1 MKKQFALAMA
11 SCLIFSCFASCGGD
25 SNKGQ
30 TDENGVRFEQIL
42 SQQEKR
48 VLQADEATVY
58 ELNTDISGKE
68 YVKLELQTNVQL
80 VGQFIYE
87 NVKNSAEKA
96 EEDFYIEASDG
107 ETIVEFKQFLDKFRE
122 NGIGQFDKRLTGIR
136 LTNKSGQQ
144 GNVTLH
150 SFSVSDRKIPD
161 YEREVYLE
169 KDELKLG
176 ADLAFGG
183 TLTYLS
189 RTTYGGES
197 VDEVIDNNG
206 NVYVGVNA
214 DENCKEHLSSSVNL
228 VNIWDAGRQIQ
239 QSYYAD
245 VGGGMGKPGQMEKPL
260 HYGANGYERAWCFT
274 GHKDGY
280 WWPYNPVQAG
290 DCADN
295 PSQIIDYE
303 ITDKDGDGENDE
315 IYVKVRAM
323 DWGKGYMI
331 KYHTAIGTII
341 GGSTTKSYMENW
353 YTIENGMVRV
363 KNRFIDWNGFSD
375 MDTVPIHTN
384 ELPAT
389 FVIQPLNNFVT
400 YTGQGVWKNDTANL
414 TRKNDVGSITEG
426 GSFSATPTENWFAWL
441 NDEDFGF
448 GMYIPNVDHLSNSRC
463 AISTSAAV
471 DMNSSKR
478 KPGPMVANTLFNKP
492 APSSDYT
499 SCYAFNLSYTAPVV
513 SWTMR
518 EYVAMTYEYAI
529 AVDYLAV
536 MREQF
541 KEIYESGTLT
551 NESLSAWKL

>member
-1 MKKQFALAMA
+1 MKKNIFALMMA
-11 SCLIFSCFASCGGD
+11 VCLACSTLIACGGKAD
-25 SNKGQ
+25 TSQGSDTQ
-30 TDENGVRFEQIL
+30 FQQLLT
-42 SQQEKR
+42 QQEKR
-48 VLQADEATVY
+48 TLSVDGYTMYEVNADIT
-58 ELNTDISGKE
+58 GKD
-68 YVKLELQTNVQL
+68 YIKLELKTDVQL
-80 VGQFIYE
+80 LGQFLYE
-87 NVKNSAEKA
+87 NVNDPSEKA
-96 EEDFYIEASDG
+96 EEDFFIEANDG
-107 ETIVEFKQFLDKFRE
+107 EEIVEFKQFLDKFRE
-122 NGIGQFDKRLTGIR
+122 NGIGQFDKRLTAIR
-136 LTNKSGQQ
+136 LTNKSGKE

-161 YEREVYLE
+161 FEREIYLE

-189 RTTYGGES
+189 RTAYAGES

-206 NVYVGVNA
+206 NVYFGVNA
-214 DENCKEHLSSSVNL
+214 DENCQEHLSSSVNL

-239 QSYYAD
+239 QSYYAN
-245 VGGGMGKPGQMEKPL
+245 VGGDMGKPGQMEKTPK
-260 HYGANGYERAWCFT
+260 YGANGYERAWCFT
-274 GHKDGY
+274 GHDDGY

-303 ITDKDGDGENDE
+303 MTDKDGDGEADE

-323 DWGKGYMI
+323 DWGKGYMV
-331 KYHTAIGTII
+331 KYHTAIGTIV

-353 YTIENGMVRV
+353 YTIENGMVWV

-400 YTGQGVWKNDTANL
+400 YTGQGVWKNDTSNL
-414 TRKNDVGSITEG
+414 VRKSDVGSITAG
-426 GSFSATPTENWFAWL
+426 GSFSVTPTENWYAWL

-448 GMYIPNVDHLSNSRC
+448 GMYIPNIDHLSNSRC
-463 AISTSAAV
+463 AVSTSAEI

-492 APSSDYT
+492 APNSDYT
-499 SCYAFNLSYTAPVV
+499 SCYVFNLSYTAPVV

-529 AVDYLAV
+529 TVDYLAV